1 MDTLNKIKVLLGM
14 EETPQ
19 VDEATPQEMEEAK
32 EQLKFE
38 EAALEDG
45 TIISADA
52 FEVGNAV
59 FIVVEED
66 QQPLPV
72 GEYALADGSLLVVEE
87 EGVIADIKAADQE
100 VEEEVEEVVEQ
111 SEEVI
116 EQSADD
122 SKEAIIQAI
131 GVLENLVQE
140 FESMKAKVDS
150 LSENFE
156 TVKAEAEVNAAKVEE
171 FEKVGEEIKPNPEGN
186 FKQVNQNVDLSKLT
200 AQQRVQYLIHKN
212 K

>member
-19 VDEATPQEMEEAK
+19 VEEATPQELEEAK

-38 EAALEDG
+38 DAALEDG
-45 TIISADA
+45 TIISAEA

-59 FIVVEED
+59 FIVVEEE

-72 GEYALADGSLLVVEE
+72 GEYAMADGSLLVVEE
-87 EGVIADIKAADQE
+87 EGIIADIKAADEETEE
-100 VEEEVEEVVEQ
+100 VEEEVVEQ
-111 SEEVI
+111 SEEVV

-131 GVLENLVQE
+131 GVMENLLQE
-140 FESMKAKVDS
+140 FNALKEEFASI
-150 LSENFE
+150 
-156 TVKAEAEVNAAKVEE
+156 KAEAKENAAKVEE

-186 FKQVNQNVDLSKLT
+186 VQSFKQEVDFNKLT
-200 AQQRVQYLIHKN
+200 AQEKVQYLIYKN

>member
-87 EGVIADIKAADQE
+87 EGVIADIKAAD
-100 VEEEVEEVVEQ
+100 EEVEEVVE
-111 SEEVI
+111 EEVEEEVV
-116 EQSADD
+116 EQSSDD

-131 GVLENLVQE
+131 GVMENLLQE
-140 FESMKAKVDS
+140 FNALKEEFASIKEEAK
-150 LSENFE
+150 ENA
-156 TVKAEAEVNAAKVEE
+156 VKVEE
-171 FEKVGEEIKPNPEGN
+171 FEEVGEEIKPNPEGN
-186 FKQVNQNVDLSKLT
+186 FKQVKENVDLSKLT

>member
-87 EGVIADIKAADQE
+87 EGVIADIKAADEE

-111 SEEVI
+111 SEEVV
-116 EQSADD
+116 EQSSDD

-131 GVLENLVQE
+131 GVMENLLQE
-140 FESMKAKVDS
+140 FNALKEEFASIKEEAK
-150 LSENFE
+150 ENA
-156 TVKAEAEVNAAKVEE
+156 VKVEE

-186 FKQVNQNVDLSKLT
+186 FKQVNENVDLSKLT

>member
-19 VDEATPQEMEEAK
+19 VDEATPQELEEAT

-87 EGVIADIKAADQE
+87 EGVIADIKAAD
-100 VEEEVEEVVEQ
+100 EEVEEVVE
-111 SEEVI
+111 EEVV
-116 EQSADD
+116 EQSSDD

-131 GVLENLVQE
+131 GVMENLLQE
-140 FESMKAKVDS
+140 FNALKEEFASIKEEAK
-150 LSENFE
+150 ENA
-156 TVKAEAEVNAAKVEE
+156 VKVEE

-186 FKQVNQNVDLSKLT
+186 FKQVKENVDLSKLT

>member
-19 VDEATPQEMEEAK
+19 VDEATPQELEEAT

-87 EGVIADIKAADQE
+87 EGVIADIKAAD
-100 VEEEVEEVVEQ
+100 EEVEEVVE
-111 SEEVI
+111 EEVV
-116 EQSADD
+116 EQSSDD
-122 SKEAIIQAI
+122 SKEAIVQAI
-131 GVLENLVQE
+131 GVMENLLQE
-140 FESMKAKVDS
+140 FNALKEEFASIKEEAK
-150 LSENFE
+150 ENA
-156 TVKAEAEVNAAKVEE
+156 VKVEE

-186 FKQVNQNVDLSKLT
+186 FKQVSENVDLSKLT
-200 AQQRVQYLIHKN
+200 AQQKVQYLIHKN

>member
-59 FIVVEED
+59 FIVVEEN

-87 EGVIADIKAADQE
+87 EGVIADIKAADEE

-111 SEEVI
+111 S
-116 EQSADD
+116 SDD

-131 GVLENLVQE
+131 GVMENLLQE
-140 FESMKAKVDS
+140 FNALKEEFASIKEEAK
-150 LSENFE
+150 ENA
-156 TVKAEAEVNAAKVEE
+156 VKVEE

-186 FKQVNQNVDLSKLT
+186 FKQVKENVDLSKLT

>member
-87 EGVIADIKAADQE
+87 EGVIADIKAAD
-100 VEEEVEEVVEQ
+100 EEVEEVVE
-111 SEEVI
+111 EEVV
-116 EQSADD
+116 EQSVEEAQDD

-131 GVLENLVQE
+131 GVMENLLQE
-140 FESMKAKVDS
+140 FNALKEEFASIKEEAK
-150 LSENFE
+150 ENA
-156 TVKAEAEVNAAKVEE
+156 VKVEE

-186 FKQVNQNVDLSKLT
+186 FKQVSENVDLSKLT
-200 AQQRVQYLIHKN
+200 AQQKVQYLIHKN

>member
-87 EGVIADIKAADQE
+87 EGVIADIKAAD
-100 VEEEVEEVVEQ
+100 EEVEEVVEQ
-111 SEEVI
+111 SEEVV
-116 EQSADD
+116 EQSSDD

-131 GVLENLVQE
+131 GVMENLLQE
-140 FESMKAKVDS
+140 FNALKEEFASIKEEAK
-150 LSENFE
+150 ENA
-156 TVKAEAEVNAAKVEE
+156 VKVEE
-171 FEKVGEEIKPNPEGN
+171 FEKVGEEIKPNPEGD
-186 FKQVNQNVDLSKLT
+186 FKQVKENVDLSKLT

>member
-19 VDEATPQEMEEAK
+19 VDEATPQELEEAK

-87 EGVIADIKAADQE
+87 EGVIADIKAAD
-100 VEEEVEEVVEQ
+100 EEVEEVVE
-111 SEEVI
+111 EEVV
-116 EQSADD
+116 EQSSDD

-131 GVLENLVQE
+131 GVMENLLQE
-140 FESMKAKVDS
+140 FNALKEEFASIKEEAK
-150 LSENFE
+150 ENA
-156 TVKAEAEVNAAKVEE
+156 VKVEE

-186 FKQVNQNVDLSKLT
+186 FKQVSENVDLSKLT
-200 AQQRVQYLIHKN
+200 AQQKVQYLIHKN

>member
-19 VDEATPQEMEEAK
+19 IDEATPQELEEAT

-87 EGVIADIKAADQE
+87 EGVIADIKAAD
-100 VEEEVEEVVEQ
+100 EEVEEVVE
-111 SEEVI
+111 EEVV
-116 EQSADD
+116 EQSSDD
-122 SKEAIIQAI
+122 SKEAIVQAI
-131 GVLENLVQE
+131 GVMENLLQE
-140 FESMKAKVDS
+140 FNALKEEFASIKEEAK
-150 LSENFE
+150 ENA
-156 TVKAEAEVNAAKVEE
+156 VKVEE

-186 FKQVNQNVDLSKLT
+186 FKQVSENVDLSKLT
-200 AQQRVQYLIHKN
+200 AQQKVQYLIHKN

>member
-19 VDEATPQEMEEAK
+19 VEEATPQELEEAK

-38 EAALEDG
+38 DAALEDG
-45 TIISADA
+45 TIISAEA

-59 FIVVEED
+59 FIVVEEE

-72 GEYALADGSLLVVEE
+72 GEYAMADGSLLVVEE
-87 EGVIADIKAADQE
+87 EGVIAEIKAADE
-100 VEEEVEEVVEQ
+100 ETEEEVEEEVVEQ
-111 SEEVI
+111 SEEVV

-131 GVLENLVQE
+131 GVMENLLQE
-140 FESMKAKVDS
+140 FNALKEEFASI
-150 LSENFE
+150 
-156 TVKAEAEVNAAKVEE
+156 KAEAKENAAKVEE

>member
-87 EGVIADIKAADQE
+87 EGVIAEIKSADEE

-111 SEEVI
+111 SEEVV
-116 EQSADD
+116 EQSSDD

-131 GVLENLVQE
+131 GVMENLLQE
-140 FESMKAKVDS
+140 FNALKEEFASIKEEAK
-150 LSENFE
+150 ENA
-156 TVKAEAEVNAAKVEE
+156 VKVEE

-186 FKQVNQNVDLSKLT
+186 FKQVNENVDLSKLT
-200 AQQRVQYLIHKN
+200 AQQKVQYLIHKN

>member
-66 QQPLPV
+66 RQPLPV

-87 EGVIADIKAADQE
+87 EGVIADIKAADEE
-100 VEEEVEEVVEQ
+100 VEEVAEEEVVEQ
-111 SEEVI
+111 SVEEA
-116 EQSADD
+116 QDD

-131 GVLENLVQE
+131 GVMENLLQE
-140 FESMKAKVDS
+140 FNALKEEFASIKEEAK
-150 LSENFE
+150 ENA
-156 TVKAEAEVNAAKVEE
+156 VKVEE

-186 FKQVNQNVDLSKLT
+186 FKQVNENVDLSKLT

>member
-87 EGVIADIKAADQE
+87 EGVIADIKAADEE

-111 SEEVI
+111 SEEVV
-116 EQSADD
+116 EQSSDD
-122 SKEAIIQAI
+122 SKEAIVQAI
-131 GVLENLVQE
+131 GVMENLLQE
-140 FESMKAKVDS
+140 FNALKEEFASIKEEAK
-150 LSENFE
+150 ENA
-156 TVKAEAEVNAAKVEE
+156 VKVEE

-186 FKQVNQNVDLSKLT
+186 FKQVNENVDLSKLT

>member
-19 VDEATPQEMEEAK
+19 IDEATPQEMEEAK

-66 QQPLPV
+66 KQPLPV

-87 EGVIADIKAADQE
+87 EGVIADIKAAD
-100 VEEEVEEVVEQ
+100 EEVEEVVE
-111 SEEVI
+111 EEVV
-116 EQSADD
+116 EQSSDD

-131 GVLENLVQE
+131 GVMENLLQE
-140 FESMKAKVDS
+140 FNALKEEFASIKEEAK
-150 LSENFE
+150 ENA
-156 TVKAEAEVNAAKVEE
+156 VKVEE

-186 FKQVNQNVDLSKLT
+186 FKQVNENVDLSKLT
-200 AQQRVQYLIHKN
+200 AQQKVQYLIHKN

>member
-19 VDEATPQEMEEAK
+19 IDEATPQEMEEAK

-87 EGVIADIKAADQE
+87 EGVIADIKAAD
-100 VEEEVEEVVEQ
+100 EEVEEVVE
-111 SEEVI
+111 EEVV
-116 EQSADD
+116 EQSVEEAQDD

-131 GVLENLVQE
+131 GVMENLLQE
-140 FESMKAKVDS
+140 FNALKEEFASIKEEAK
-150 LSENFE
+150 ENA
-156 TVKAEAEVNAAKVEE
+156 VKVEE

-186 FKQVNQNVDLSKLT
+186 FKQVNENVDLSKLT

>member
-19 VDEATPQEMEEAK
+19 IDEATPQELEEAT

-87 EGVIADIKAADQE
+87 EGVIADIKAAD
-100 VEEEVEEVVEQ
+100 EEVEEVVE
-111 SEEVI
+111 EEVV
-116 EQSADD
+116 EQSSDD

-131 GVLENLVQE
+131 GVMENLLQE
-140 FESMKAKVDS
+140 FNALKEEFASIKEEAK
-150 LSENFE
+150 ENA
-156 TVKAEAEVNAAKVEE
+156 VKVEE

-186 FKQVNQNVDLSKLT
+186 FKQVKENVDLSKLT

>member
-87 EGVIADIKAADQE
+87 EGVIADIKAADEE
-100 VEEEVEEVVEQ
+100 VEEEVEEEVVEQ
-111 SEEVI
+111 S
-116 EQSADD
+116 SDD

-131 GVLENLVQE
+131 GVMENLLQE
-140 FESMKAKVDS
+140 FNALKEEFASIKEEAK
-150 LSENFE
+150 ENA
-156 TVKAEAEVNAAKVEE
+156 VKVEE

-186 FKQVNQNVDLSKLT
+186 FKQVKENVDLSKLT

>member
-87 EGVIADIKAADQE
+87 EGVIADIKAADE
-100 VEEEVEEVVEQ
+100 DVEEVVEEEVVEQ
-111 SEEVI
+111 S
-116 EQSADD
+116 SDD

-131 GVLENLVQE
+131 GVMENLLQE
-140 FESMKAKVDS
+140 FNALKEEFASIKEEAK
-150 LSENFE
+150 ENA
-156 TVKAEAEVNAAKVEE
+156 VKVEE

-186 FKQVNQNVDLSKLT
+186 FKQVKENVDLSKLT

>member
-87 EGVIADIKAADQE
+87 EGVIADIKAADEE

-111 SEEVI
+111 SEEVV
-116 EQSADD
+116 EQSSDD

-131 GVLENLVQE
+131 GVMENLLQE
-140 FESMKAKVDS
+140 FNALKEEFASI
-150 LSENFE
+150 
-156 TVKAEAEVNAAKVEE
+156 KAEAQENAAKVEE

-186 FKQVNQNVDLSKLT
+186 FKQVNENVDLSKLT
-200 AQQRVQYLIHKN
+200 AQQKVQYLIHKN

>member
-87 EGVIADIKAADQE
+87 EGVIADIKAAD
-100 VEEEVEEVVEQ
+100 EEVEEVVE
-111 SEEVI
+111 EEVV
-116 EQSADD
+116 EQSSDD
-122 SKEAIIQAI
+122 SKEAIVQAI
-131 GVLENLVQE
+131 GVMENLLQE
-140 FESMKAKVDS
+140 FNALKEEFASIKEEAK
-150 LSENFE
+150 ENA
-156 TVKAEAEVNAAKVEE
+156 VKVEE

-186 FKQVNQNVDLSKLT
+186 FKQVSENVDLSKLT
-200 AQQRVQYLIHKN
+200 AQQKVQYLIHKN

>member
-52 FEVGNAV
+52 FEAGNAV

-87 EGVIADIKAADQE
+87 EGVIAEIKSADEE

-111 SEEVI
+111 SEEVV
-116 EQSADD
+116 EQSSDD

-131 GVLENLVQE
+131 GVMENLLQE
-140 FESMKAKVDS
+140 FNALKEEFASI
-150 LSENFE
+150 
-156 TVKAEAEVNAAKVEE
+156 KAEAQENAAKVEE

-186 FKQVNQNVDLSKLT
+186 FKQVNENVDLSKLT
-200 AQQRVQYLIHKN
+200 AQQKVQYLIHKN

>member
-19 VDEATPQEMEEAK
+19 VDEATPQELEEAK

-38 EAALEDG
+38 EATLEDG
-45 TIISADA
+45 TVISADA

-87 EGVIADIKAADQE
+87 EGVIADIKAAD
-100 VEEEVEEVVEQ
+100 EEVEEVVE
-111 SEEVI
+111 EEVV
-116 EQSADD
+116 EQSSDD

-131 GVLENLVQE
+131 GVMENLLQE
-140 FESMKAKVDS
+140 FNALKEEFASIKEEAK
-150 LSENFE
+150 ENA
-156 TVKAEAEVNAAKVEE
+156 VKVEG

-186 FKQVNQNVDLSKLT
+186 FKQVNENVDLSKLT
-200 AQQRVQYLIHKN
+200 AQQKVQYLIHKN

>member
-19 VDEATPQEMEEAK
+19 IDKATPQELEEAT

-59 FIVVEED
+59 FIVIEED

-87 EGVIADIKAADQE
+87 EGVIADIKAAD
-100 VEEEVEEVVEQ
+100 EEVEEVVE
-111 SEEVI
+111 EEVV
-116 EQSADD
+116 EQSSDD

-131 GVLENLVQE
+131 GVMENLLQE
-140 FESMKAKVDS
+140 FNALKEEFASIKEEAK
-150 LSENFE
+150 ENA
-156 TVKAEAEVNAAKVEE
+156 VKVEE

-186 FKQVNQNVDLSKLT
+186 FKQVSENVDLSKLT
-200 AQQRVQYLIHKN
+200 AQQKVQYLIHKN

>member
-19 VDEATPQEMEEAK
+19 VEEATPQEMEEAK
-32 EQLKFE
+32 EQLRFE

-87 EGVIADIKAADQE
+87 EGVIAEIKSADEE

-111 SEEVI
+111 SEEVV
-116 EQSADD
+116 EQSSDD

-131 GVLENLVQE
+131 GVMENLLQE
-140 FESMKAKVDS
+140 FNALKEEFASIKEEAK
-150 LSENFE
+150 ENA
-156 TVKAEAEVNAAKVEE
+156 VKVEE

-186 FKQVNQNVDLSKLT
+186 VQSFKQEVDFNKLT
-200 AQQRVQYLIHKN
+200 AQEKVQYLIYKN

>member
-1 MDTLNKIKVLLGM
+1 MDTLKKIKVLLGM

-87 EGVIADIKAADQE
+87 EGVIADIKAADEE
-100 VEEEVEEVVEQ
+100 VEEEVEEEVVEQ
-111 SEEVI
+111 SVEEA
-116 EQSADD
+116 QDD

-131 GVLENLVQE
+131 GVMENLLQE
-140 FESMKAKVDS
+140 FNALKEEFASIKEEAK
-150 LSENFE
+150 ENA
-156 TVKAEAEVNAAKVEE
+156 VKVEE

-186 FKQVNQNVDLSKLT
+186 FKQVKENVDLSKLT

>member
-19 VDEATPQEMEEAK
+19 VDEATPQELEEAK

-38 EAALEDG
+38 EATLEDG
-45 TIISADA
+45 TVISADA

-87 EGVIADIKAADQE
+87 EGVIADIKAADEE
-100 VEEEVEEVVEQ
+100 VEEEVVEEEVVEQ
-111 SEEVI
+111 S
-116 EQSADD
+116 SDD

-131 GVLENLVQE
+131 GVMENLLQE
-140 FESMKAKVDS
+140 FNALKEEFASIKEEAK
-150 LSENFE
+150 ENA
-156 TVKAEAEVNAAKVEE
+156 VKVEE

-186 FKQVNQNVDLSKLT
+186 FKQVSENVDLSKLT
-200 AQQRVQYLIHKN
+200 AQQKVQYLIHKN

>member
-19 VDEATPQEMEEAK
+19 VEEATPQELEEAK

-38 EAALEDG
+38 DAALEDG
-45 TIISADA
+45 TIISAEA

-59 FIVVEED
+59 FIVVEEQ

-72 GEYALADGSLLVVEE
+72 GEYAMADGSLLVVDE
-87 EGVIADIKAADQE
+87 EGIIADIKAADE
-100 VEEEVEEVVEQ
+100 ETEEVVEEEVVEQ
-111 SEEVI
+111 SEEVV

-131 GVLENLVQE
+131 GVMENLLQE
-140 FESMKAKVDS
+140 FNALKEEFASI
-150 LSENFE
+150 
-156 TVKAEAEVNAAKVEE
+156 KAEAKENAAKVEE

-186 FKQVNQNVDLSKLT
+186 VQTFKQDLDFHKLT
-200 AQQRVQYLIHKN
+200 ATRKSTIFNL
-212 K
+212 

>member
-19 VDEATPQEMEEAK
+19 VEEATPQELEEAK

-38 EAALEDG
+38 DAALEDG
-45 TIISADA
+45 TIISAEA

-59 FIVVEED
+59 FIVVEEE

-72 GEYALADGSLLVVEE
+72 GEYAMADGSLLVVEE
-87 EGVIADIKAADQE
+87 EGIIAEIKAADE
-100 VEEEVEEVVEQ
+100 ETEEEEVEEEVVEQ
-111 SEEVI
+111 S
-116 EQSADD
+116 ADN

-131 GVLENLVQE
+131 GVMENLLQE
-140 FESMKAKVDS
+140 FNALKEEFASI
-150 LSENFE
+150 
-156 TVKAEAEVNAAKVEE
+156 KAEAKENAAKVEE

-186 FKQVNQNVDLSKLT
+186 VQSFKQEVDFHKLT
-200 AQQRVQYLIHKN
+200 AQEKVQYLIYKN